1 MRNYSLRSRLPTDS
15 YKRLQKGADRPEGM
29 SKSRE
34 MSTAEKKGKKE
45 NLGLKS
51 CSRT

>member
-15 YKRLQKGADRPEGM
+15 HKRLQKGADRPEGM